1 MKKEVT
7 LRQVGGSL
15 ALSVPADF
23 VRAFRLSPGD
33 RVTWEGDEDGATVK
47 FFRVEVMINKTPA
60 LMEQVEET
68 YTEERVSP
76 DL

>member
-33 RVTWEGDEDGATVK
+33 RVTWEIISFLGAATTDLDLPSAEAQK
-47 FFRVEVMINKTPA
+47 
-60 LMEQVEET
+60 LMDRLQVNHPECFECT
-68 YTEERVSP
+68 
-76 DL
+76 D